1 MSRQQTPFK
10 ADDYNQPTEPLEQT
24 YLPSYMTAP
33 GVAGV
38 PPETLTT
45 PMSEDRP
52 AGYPYQQSPAVYP
65 LLPQAPFKRYR
76 GVPPGG
82 ATRASRSAR
91 RIRRSPIP
99 GLVRFFLFLVQL
111 VLVVR
116 IVCVV
121 FGVQTTTAWLTLL
134 VATSDLCILPVR
146 WLAAN
151 INLSVLA
158 GTELLIVLE
167 LLVALLAYGIF
178 SRLLVRLLKA
188 LFNS

>member
-10 ADDYNQPTEPLEQT
+10 ADDYNEPTEPLEHI
-24 YLPSYMTAP
+24 YLPPSLTVP
-33 GVAGV
+33 GVPGV
-38 PPETLTT
+38 VPEALGTSL
-45 PMSEDRP
+45 PE
-52 AGYPYQQSPAVYP
+52 GYPYHQSPAAYP
-65 LLPQAPFKRYR
+65 VLPQAPFKKYQ

-82 ATRASRSAR
+82 ATRDSRPAR
-91 RIRRSPIP
+91 MRRSPVP

-111 VLVVR
+111 VLVAR
-116 IVCVV
+116 IVCVL

-134 VATSDLCILPVR
+134 VAASDLCVLPVR

-151 INLSVLA
+151 INLAVLA

-188 LFNS
+188 VFNS